1 MRSFLADYDAFK
13 GQSPTSAIL
22 KVAGSAFPSLWTGLS
37 EALSVV
43 EGDVGGTEPDRF
55 GALLRGYLA
64 YLHLAD
70 DSEEHYKGKQGVVP
84 APDPEL
90 AGVVWCLDCLLGV
103 SFSMSSFFA
112 NSVRKCKVLSDT
124 NAKYHN
130 GPYIPPTEVVC
141 ILLAHPSV
149 RDGPGWSVSVSA
161 CFLS

>member
-1 MRSFLADYDAFK
+1 MRSLLADHNAVK
-13 GQSPTSAIL
+13 GKSPTSSIL

-70 DSEEHYKGKQGVVP
+70 DSEEHYKGKAHCCCARPRTCSGVVFALFVCVLVLFGLCFRVFSSSTTTP
-84 APDPEL
+84 PPRTRRTAP
-90 AGVVWCLDCLLGV
+90 
-103 SFSMSSFFA
+103 
-112 NSVRKCKVLSDT
+112 
-124 NAKYHN
+124 
-130 GPYIPPTEVVC
+130 
-141 ILLAHPSV
+141 
-149 RDGPGWSVSVSA
+149 WSVIVGRVCV